1 MSWVHGPK
9 LDSDFGTTDGFTI
22 VGHPF
27 LGQHHFDHI
36 NFPSFFLA
44 CWRYAGPIALRV
56 RSAYSGDPPASKRG
70 IPIDGDP

>member
-36 NFPSFFLA
+36 LPQFFFWLA
-44 CWRYAGPIALRV
+44 LRVALRV
-56 RSAYSGDPPASKRG
+56 RFR
-70 IPIDGDP
+70 